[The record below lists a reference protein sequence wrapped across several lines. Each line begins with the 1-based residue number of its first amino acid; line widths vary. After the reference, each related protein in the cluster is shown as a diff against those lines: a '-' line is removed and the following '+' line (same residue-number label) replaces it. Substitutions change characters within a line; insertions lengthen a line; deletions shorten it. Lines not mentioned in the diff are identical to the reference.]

1 MILKDSYHPL
11 THLREIKKL
20 FQKSIDNDEIIT
32 DVHEESNIDSCSD
45 KEIVSIANYPTIF
58 QDLATLITNYDLYL
72 TQINDNTTKS
82 LIEYLQN
89 SIIDLLVKYGAE
101 EFTDT
106 YYHSLSDII
115 VPFRIVEEQT
125 PIKKTLRPG
134 LKFNDTIILRSL
146 VEI

>member
-1 MILKDSYHPL
+1 MIIMDPYNPL
-11 THLREIKKL
+11 IHLRSIKNL
-20 FQKSIDNDEIIT
+20 FRSSPEQSEKESEKT
-32 DVHEESNIDSCSD
+32 EEPKVTNSTEKEVYPNIDYT
-45 KEIVSIANYPTIF
+45 SIL
-58 QDLATLITNYDLYL
+58 QDLATLIANYDIYV
-72 TQINDNTTKS
+72 TQFNDEAAIS
-82 LIEYLQN
+82 LIKYLQN
-89 SIIDLLVKYGAE
+89 SIIDLMIKYGAE